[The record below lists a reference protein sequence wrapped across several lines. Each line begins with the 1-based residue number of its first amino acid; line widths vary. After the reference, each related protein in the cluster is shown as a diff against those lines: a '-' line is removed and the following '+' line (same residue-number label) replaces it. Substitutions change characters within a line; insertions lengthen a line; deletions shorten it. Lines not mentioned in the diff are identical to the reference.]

1 MSYASLDDLKKKFGQ
16 DELIALTDRV
26 NQTTIDASIVT
37 RALEDADAEINIY
50 LLKRYQLPLSGTFP
64 LLTILACDIAR
75 FRLHTTDPSDEVRK
89 RYQDAKQML
98 EDIAHGTYDLN
109 HPPTDTNEVK
119 WQAHPRQLSGSQ
131 LSSF

>member
-26 NQTTIDASIVT
+26 NQTTINSSIVT

-50 LLKRYQLPLSGTFP
+50 LLKRYQLPLSETFP

-109 HPPTDTNEVK
+109 QPPTDTNEVK

>member
-1 MSYASLDDLKKKFGQ
+1 MPYASLDDLKKKFGQ

-26 NQTTIDASIVT
+26 NQTTINSSIVT

-50 LLKRYQLPLSGTFP
+50 LLKRYQLPLSETFP

-109 HPPTDTNEVK
+109 QPPTDTNEVK
-119 WQAHPRQLSGSQ
+119 WQAHPRQLSGSR

>member
-16 DELIALTDRV
+16 DELIALTDRTH
-26 NQTTIDASIVT
+26 QTTINANIVT

-50 LLKRYQLPLSGTFP
+50 LLKRYQLPLSDTFP

-89 RYQDAKQML
+89 RYEDAKQML

-109 HPPTDTNEVK
+109 QPPTDTNEVK

>member
-26 NQTTIDASIVT
+26 NQTTINANIVT

-50 LLKRYQLPLSGTFP
+50 LLKRYQLPLSDTFP

-109 HPPTDTNEVK
+109 QPPTDTNEVK

>member
-26 NQTTIDASIVT
+26 NQTTIDQNIVT

-50 LLKRYQLPLSGTFP
+50 LLKRYQLPLSDTFP

-109 HPPTDTNEVK
+109 QPPTDTNEVK

>member
-1 MSYASLDDLKKKFGQ
+1 MPYASLDDLKKKFGQ

-26 NQTTIDASIVT
+26 NQTTINSSIVT

-50 LLKRYQLPLSGTFP
+50 LLKRYQLPLSETFP

-109 HPPTDTNEVK
+109 QPPTDTNEVK

>member
-26 NQTTIDASIVT
+26 NQTTINANIIT

-50 LLKRYQLPLSGTFP
+50 LLKRYQLPLSDTFP

-89 RYQDAKQML
+89 RYEDAKQML
-98 EDIAHGTYDLN
+98 EDIAQGTYDLN
-109 HPPTDTNEVK
+109 QPPTDTNEVK